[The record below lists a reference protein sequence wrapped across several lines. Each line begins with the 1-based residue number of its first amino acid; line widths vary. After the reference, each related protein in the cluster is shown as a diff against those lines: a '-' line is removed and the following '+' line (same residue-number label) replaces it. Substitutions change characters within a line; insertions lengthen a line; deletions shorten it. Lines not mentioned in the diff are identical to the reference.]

1 MAKNIEEIKAA
12 LASYGITGVKNV
24 YYNPSYEQLFKDE
37 MDPALTGYD
46 KGVLTELDAVNV
58 MTGIYTGR
66 SPKDKYIVMDAKSKD
81 TVWWTTEGYKN
92 DNHPMS
98 EQVWAQVKD
107 LAKKQLSGKN
117 LYVVD
122 AFCGANKDTRMA
134 VRFIME
140 NMPFFISPPYQVLR
154 MTCSRLVTLKATT
167 VSELRP
173 SSL

>member
-1 MAKNIEEIKAA
+1 
-12 LASYGITGVKNV
+12 
-24 YYNPSYEQLFKDE
+24 
-37 MDPALTGYD
+37 MDPSLEGFD
-46 KGVLTELDAVNV
+46 KGVLTELGAVNV

-66 SPKDKYIVMDAKSKD
+66 SPKDKYIVMDENSKD

-92 DNHPMS
+92 DNHPMTVDTWS
-98 EQVWAQVKD
+98 KVKKLAQD
-107 LAKKQLSGKN
+107 QLSNKK

-140 NMPFFISPPYQVLR
+140 NMPFFISPPYQVFR
-154 MTCSRLVTLKATT
+154 MTCSRLLTLKATT